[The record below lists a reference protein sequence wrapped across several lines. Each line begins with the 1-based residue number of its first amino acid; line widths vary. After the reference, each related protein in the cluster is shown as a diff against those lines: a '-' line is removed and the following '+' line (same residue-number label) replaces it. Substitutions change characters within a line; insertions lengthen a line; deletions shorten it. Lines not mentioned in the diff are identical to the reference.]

1 MEYGSWW
8 LQQQLRNK
16 EPPTW
21 CPEFTPGQKIT
32 MRELSNDVLME
43 ILDHCAI
50 NDMRHMS
57 MVSKLFRA
65 LCIPKLFQAVSIG
78 NRDTHPHKAIMSL
91 MVSKDLLPAIR

>member
-1 MEYGSWW
+1 
-8 LQQQLRNK
+8 
-16 EPPTW
+16 
-21 CPEFTPGQKIT
+21 